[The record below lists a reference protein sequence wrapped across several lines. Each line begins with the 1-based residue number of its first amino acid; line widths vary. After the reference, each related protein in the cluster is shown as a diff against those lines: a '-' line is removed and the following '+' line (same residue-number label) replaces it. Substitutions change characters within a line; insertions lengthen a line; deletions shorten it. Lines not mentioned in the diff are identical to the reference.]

1 MAGDGRAGG
10 DALRILL
17 KRRRTEIALAV
28 DSAFPLL
35 HALADHDVVP
45 DDKFQETLRRQV
57 QEGCPQAMHALLS
70 WLLTQDAPTI
80 LGFWKVLFK
89 DYNLERYAGLQ
100 RVLDGFP
107 RDVDV
112 SQPRRG
118 KKPPTVAPKASA
130 LQPPPRPP
138 AKRKVAEEPGA
149 ALPALPTRGPSPGT
163 HLKPKAPRK
172 PESNSDQLRLPLGTG
187 IQTVLASVPRA
198 MAVSAGDAPGARGAV
213 EGTVAQQT
221 FESGGSRCIQVG
233 REFYNP
239 RKLEDPGGRKS
250 KTRSS
255 SGSVAGDGGLK
266 TPVRAREPPGA
277 TFVSTDP
284 FWGSDSGT
292 PDHQGQQRGV
302 GSGRWAAT
310 EPHYSQG
317 EGDPRDS
324 APSELPR
331 EPPLH
336 QKNEDECAICQDGGE
351 LICCDGC
358 PRAFHLA
365 CLSPPLLEIPSGTWR
380 CTECLRRGDLWE
392 VPQAQEPP
400 TGPASTPV
408 LLALRPAAEEARGQ
422 PRGPG
427 DIGLTCEHQ
436 LNPPSTAPLPILD
449 PSALNPLLCGG
460 PRQLQGS
467 GGARCMVC
475 GNGGDTLHCAICA
488 TTFHWHCHFPGA
500 APWPGAAPRC
510 KACAEGA
517 PAPAK
522 AGDETAT
529 QGQVLHRDDLESLL
543 SEHPFDGILQWA
555 VQSMSNPL
563 AKTPTCPS

>member
-1 MAGDGRAGG
+1 MAGDGRANG
-10 DALRILL
+10 DVLRILL
-17 KRRRTEIALAV
+17 RRRRTEIALAV

-57 QEGCPQAMHALLS
+57 QEGCPQAVHALLS

-89 DYNLERYAGLQ
+89 DYNLERYSGLQ

-118 KKPPTVAPKASA
+118 KKPPAVAPKASA
-130 LQPPPRPP
+130 PQLPRPP
-138 AKRKVAEEPGA
+138 VKRKVGEEPGA
-149 ALPALPTRGPSPGT
+149 APPALPAHGPSPGT
-163 HLKPKAPRK
+163 HPKAKAPRK
-172 PESNSDQLRLPLGTG
+172 PESNSDPPRLPLGTG
-187 IQTVLASVPRA
+187 IQTASASVLRG

-213 EGTVAQQT
+213 EGTITQQV
-221 FESGGSRCIQVG
+221 FESGGSRCIQAG
-233 REFYNP
+233 GEFCSP

-250 KTRSS
+250 KARSGGGS
-255 SGSVAGDGGLK
+255 SVAGDGGLK

-277 TFVSTDP
+277 AF
-284 FWGSDSGT
+284 GG
-292 PDHQGQQRGV
+292 
-302 GSGRWAAT
+302 
-310 EPHYSQG
+310 
-317 EGDPRDS
+317 GDPRAS
-324 APSELPR
+324 APADLPR

-336 QKNEDECAICQDGGE
+336 QNEDECAVCQDGGE

-380 CTECLRRGDLWE
+380 CAECLRRGDSWE
-392 VPQAQEPP
+392 VPQAQEPHK
-400 TGPASTPV
+400 GPASTPV
-408 LLALRPAAEEARGQ
+408 LLALRPAAEEARGR

-427 DIGLTCEHQ
+427 DVSVTYKHQ
-436 LNPPSTAPLPILD
+436 LKPPSTGPLPVLD
-449 PSALNPLLCGG
+449 PSALHPLLCGG
-460 PRQLQGS
+460 SGQLQGPV
-467 GGARCMVC
+467 GARCGVC
-475 GNGGDTLHCAICA
+475 GNGGDALRCALCA
-488 TTFHWHCHFPGA
+488 TTFHWRCHFPGA
-500 APWPGAAPRC
+500 TLWPGAAPCC
-510 KACAEGA
+510 KACTDAGQGLGEGA

-555 VQSMSNPL
+555 AQSMTRPL
-563 AKTPTCPS
+563 AETPTCPS